1 MAIDWSKPIRTRLHQ
16 HIVVL
21 IRRECRA
28 DDQPRRI
35 VRIPGYCLGTFMY
48 REDGAPAMNAPTI
61 ENYDPEVE
69 NKPVTVD
76 WTKPIQTTDGK
87 PARLI
92 CSDLKHDHPY
102 VVATEYNGKEIFWT
116 VTETGRVRGSTPGDG
131 KSGII
136 NVPEKRTKYLNI
148 YKKGDIE
155 WWSDPLDDRKFADS
169 CAGTNRIACVKVE
182 YTVGQFD
189 I

>member
-21 IRRECRA
+21 IRRECWV

-48 REDGAPAMNAPTI
+48 REDGAPAMNAPAI

-76 WTKPIQTTDGK
+76 WTKPIQTRDGY
-87 PARLI
+87 PARVL
-92 CSDLKHDHPY
+92 CTDLKSGTDREVA
-102 VVATEYNGKEIFWT
+102 VVVSYQEDDEGLIRVAYDGRMYDKREY
-116 VTETGRVRGSTPGDG
+116 PGD
-131 KSGII
+131 II
-136 NVPEKRTKYLNI
+136 NVPEKGTVYINI
-148 YKKGDIE
+148 YSPNDMVLHTTKEAAEQYLIKA
-155 WWSDPLDDRKFADS
+155 L
-169 CAGTNRIACVKVE
+169 CIARVKVE